1 MNALRPVKL
10 WPSLMKSPT
19 YFDSLPPH
27 SPPLSTTAPFIP
39 WSCWL
44 SLCQRKERHCSTARI
59 RKNFPSFH
67 KPYLLKVSH
76 PYCLWQASASRIQS
90 NNNCTSP
97 NLLDYIHRSAP
108 NWPAPNY
115 ATVHKL
121 RVLRETP
128 FTVTGVN
135 FARPPQVRSDNGETK
150 SCNTFGSLLVQSEGH
165 FIWMFFTSNREQ
177 FPIKPSAGSQAVN
190 HCQ

>member
-1 MNALRPVKL
+1 MNALRPVEL

-19 YFDSLPPH
+19 YFDSLSPH
-27 SPPLSTTAPFIP
+27 SPALSTTALFNT

-44 SLCQRKERHCSTARI
+44 SLCQGTERHCSTARI

-67 KPYLLKVSH
+67 KPFVLKVSH
-76 PYCLWQASASRIQS
+76 PYCLWQASASRIQCH
-90 NNNCTSP
+90 NNCTSP
-97 NLLDYIHRSAP
+97 NSP
-108 NWPAPNY
+108 
-115 ATVHKL
+115 KL
-121 RVLRETP
+121 CYRTQIESLRETP
-128 FTVTGVN
+128 LTETGVN
-135 FARPPQVRSDNGETK
+135 FARPPYVRSDNGETK

-177 FPIKPSAGSQAVN
+177 FPIRPSAGSQAVN

>member
-1 MNALRPVKL
+1 MFLFNHTRKRESRDPLCHRYLEIQHITWIGACESLCLAIIRHMRKLEPKQIEPLCSKEWHHALYECLRPVKL

-19 YFDSLPPH
+19 YFHSLPPD

-44 SLCQRKERHCSTARI
+44 SLCQGKERHCFTARI
-59 RKNFPSFH
+59 RKNFSSFH
-67 KPYLLKVSH
+67 KPYVLKVSH
-76 PYCLWQASASRIQS
+76 PYCLWQASASRIQCH
-90 NNNCTSP
+90 NNCTSP

-121 RVLRETP
+121 RV
-128 FTVTGVN
+128 
-135 FARPPQVRSDNGETK
+135 
-150 SCNTFGSLLVQSEGH
+150 
-165 FIWMFFTSNREQ
+165 
-177 FPIKPSAGSQAVN
+177 
-190 HCQ
+190 

>member
-1 MNALRPVKL
+1 MNALRPVEL

-19 YFDSLPPH
+19 YFDSLPLH
-27 SPPLSTTAPFIP
+27 SPTLSTTAPFIT

-44 SLCQRKERHCSTARI
+44 SLCQGTERHCSTARI

-67 KPYLLKVSH
+67 KPFVLKVSH
-76 PYCLWQASASRIQS
+76 PYCLWQASASRIQCH
-90 NNNCTSP
+90 NNCTSP

-108 NWPAPNY
+108 NY
-115 ATVHKL
+115 ATVYTQIES
-121 RVLRETP
+121 LRETP
-128 FTVTGVN
+128 LTVTGVN
-135 FARPPQVRSDNGETK
+135 FARPPYVRSDNGETK

-177 FPIKPSAGSQAVN
+177 FPIRPSAGSQAVN